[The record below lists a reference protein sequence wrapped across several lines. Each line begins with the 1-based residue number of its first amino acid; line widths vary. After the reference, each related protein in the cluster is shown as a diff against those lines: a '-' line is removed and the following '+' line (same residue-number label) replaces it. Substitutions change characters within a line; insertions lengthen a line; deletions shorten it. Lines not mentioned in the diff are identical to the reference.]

1 MKKNVEDLLKWAGV
15 RAWAVIFC
23 QKLIF
28 VEGFS
33 MKTASAKCKSM
44 PPPLVESCKSCPYSG
59 VLGVP
64 VLEIGKK
71 REIQVGTLLTL
82 CIQGLELIN

>member
-15 RAWAVIFC
+15 RGWAVIFC

-33 MKTASAKCKSM
+33 RKTASAKRKSM

-59 VLGVP
+59 VLGVT
-64 VLEIGKK
+64 V
-71 REIQVGTLLTL
+71 
-82 CIQGLELIN
+82 